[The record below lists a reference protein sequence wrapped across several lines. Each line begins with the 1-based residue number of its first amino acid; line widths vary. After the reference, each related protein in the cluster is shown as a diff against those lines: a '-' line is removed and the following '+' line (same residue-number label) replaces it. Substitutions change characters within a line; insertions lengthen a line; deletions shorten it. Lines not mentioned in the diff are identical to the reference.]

1 MTHSLVQIRPRS
13 LPAGLDS
20 IGPLGFGTW
29 RFTTDD
35 LGAAH
40 ELVETALDVGMNLI
54 DTADVYGLDYDGSG
68 FGGKVARPGPAT

>member
-13 LPAGLDS
+13 LPAGLDP

-40 ELVETALDVGMNLI
+40 ELVDTALDVGMNLI
-54 DTADVYGLDYDGSG
+54 DTADVYGLDYNGSG
-68 FGGKVARPGPAT
+68 FGGNELSLIHI